1 MKRTLLF
8 LLMFALLFTF
18 TACGSNNDSN
28 SDDTDNAGAGTQDN
42 LTVDENEPNG
52 STEDTKTAVL
62 YFSATGNTK
71 GVAEKISSSLS
82 ADLFVIQPEEPYTSE
97 DLNYNND
104 DCRANKE
111 QNDESA
117 RPAIAAGSVPSLGSY
132 DTIFVGY
139 PIWWGTAPRI
149 IQSLFESEDFSGKT
163 IYLFCTSGGSG
174 IAQSAS
180 DLADAYPD
188 LMIAGSERFSS
199 GAAESD
205 IAAWLDTLN

>member
-8 LLMFALLFTF
+8 LLVIALIFTF
-18 TACGSNNDSN
+18 TACESNNAGNSN
-28 SDDTDNAGAGTQDN
+28 AGTQEN
-42 LTVDENEPNG
+42 LTVDENSANG
-52 STEDTKTAVL
+52 NHSADTKAAVL

-71 GVAEKISSSLS
+71 GIAEKISSSLT
-82 ADLFVIQPEEPYTSE
+82 ADLFEIQPEESYTSE

-117 RPAIAAGSVPSLGSY
+117 RPAIAEGSVPSLDDY

-149 IQSLFESEDFSGKT
+149 IQSLFESEDFNGKT

-174 IAQSAS
+174 IEQSAS
-180 DLADAYPD
+180 DLADAYPE
-188 LMIAGSERFSS
+188 LMIEGSERFSS

-205 IAAWLDTLN
+205 VVAWLDSLN